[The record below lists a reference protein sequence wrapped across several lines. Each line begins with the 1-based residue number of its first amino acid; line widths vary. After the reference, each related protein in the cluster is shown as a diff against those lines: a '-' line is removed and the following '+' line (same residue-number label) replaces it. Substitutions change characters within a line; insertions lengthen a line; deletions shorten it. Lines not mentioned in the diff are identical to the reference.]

1 MTKNKNVVNA
11 EKGKTELSD
20 EKKRQKA
27 LKKLRK
33 DDEEET
39 EFADLLDE
47 ADDELY
53 HMLKKLK

>member
-1 MTKNKNVVNA
+1 MTKNKNVVA
-11 EKGKTELSD
+11 PDKGKTEVSD

-33 DDEEET
+33 EDEEDT
-39 EFADLLDE
+39 EFSDILEE

-53 HMLKKLK
+53 HILKKLK

>member
-1 MTKNKNVVNA
+1 MTKNKNVVA
-11 EKGKTELSD
+11 PDTGKTEVSD

-33 DDEEET
+33 EDEEDT
-39 EFADLLDE
+39 EFSDILEE

-53 HMLKKLK
+53 HILKKLK